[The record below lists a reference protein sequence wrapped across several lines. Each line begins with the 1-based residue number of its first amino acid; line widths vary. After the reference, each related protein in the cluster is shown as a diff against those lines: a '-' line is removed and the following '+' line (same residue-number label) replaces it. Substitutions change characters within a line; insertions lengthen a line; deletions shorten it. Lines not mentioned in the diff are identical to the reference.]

1 MIQGGS
7 PPLVPPSPATIGEG
21 LAIGLPLVSGVH
33 TPLRPPLR
41 PSRLRCKIGRPSHA
55 RHSTLTDFYPLVD
68 HPPSRLVPDPAEP
81 LPEVPQLPIRPFL
94 VARTPLPRV
103 RVAPV
108 EVADRPPLVQ
118 SRLDTFLPTVARRSP
133 TVAEED
139 SSSDGEWLP
148 EDDQQRWLHLGR
160 RAAARREPW
169 FQSALA
175 EDWFRLAYLA
185 PMCGAPPSHP
195 ATCTHAFG
203 ATRVSLEAA
212 IPAWP
217 ELRSTLLASSTR
229 NLPERLLTSFQA
241 RLSLPHVFDEASFW
255 GSVARYIS
263 SMHGPWRLSVGCYCV
278 LV

>member
-1 MIQGGS
+1 MSGNKRFAIFEKRLGS
-7 PPLVPPSPATIGEG
+7 G
-21 LAIGLPLVSGVH
+21 
-33 TPLRPPLR
+33 
-41 PSRLRCKIGRPSHA
+41 
-55 RHSTLTDFYPLVD
+55 
-68 HPPSRLVPDPAEP
+68 
-81 LPEVPQLPIRPFL
+81 VPQLPIRPFL

-108 EVADRPPLVQ
+108 EVTDRPPLVQ

-203 ATRVSLEAA
+203 ATRVSLEAS

-263 SMHGPWRLSVGCYCV
+263 SMHGPWRLSVGCHCV